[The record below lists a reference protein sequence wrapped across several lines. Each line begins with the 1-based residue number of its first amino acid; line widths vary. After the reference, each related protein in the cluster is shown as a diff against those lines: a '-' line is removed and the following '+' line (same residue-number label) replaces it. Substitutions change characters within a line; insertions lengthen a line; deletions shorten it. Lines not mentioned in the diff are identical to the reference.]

1 LIKTKSHRLA
11 PGLALGWIGF
21 WLAISPLSAL
31 IFTDATSYR
40 LARCLKSPNW
50 PHLLGFDAFGRDL
63 FLVTARAGINSLSF
77 AALVVAV
84 SIALS
89 VFFSGFIASAP
100 ETIKYFFLRILDFS
114 LAFPSLLIAMGWAAI
129 RGPGWSTLWF
139 SLLLGS
145 LPMLTRLLYARTQE
159 LLVQD
164 FIEASSSLGA
174 SKFWIL
180 TRHILPSV
188 FSTALVKA
196 PMLFAN
202 ILMAEATLSFLGL
215 GAPIGKDTWGS
226 LLAQAKDYL
235 IEAPHLAIGI
245 GLPLVFTILS
255 LQRISDSFET

>member
-1 LIKTKSHRLA
+1 LKADKIAKI
-11 PGLALGWIGF
+11 WIIF
-21 WLAISPLSAL
+21 WLTISPLSAL
-31 IFTDATSYR
+31 LFRDATAYH
-40 LARCLKSPNW
+40 LTRCLVGPSF
-50 PHLLGFDAFGRDL
+50 PHLFGFDAFGRDL
-63 FLVTARAGINSLSF
+63 FLVTARAGLNSLTF
-77 AALVVAV
+77 AAMVVAV
-84 SIALS
+84 SITIS
-89 VFFSGFIASAP
+89 VLFSGFIASAP
-100 ETIKYFFLRILDFS
+100 HALKYFSLRALDFS

-139 SLLLGS
+139 SLLLGA

-164 FIEASSSLGA
+164 FIEASQSMGGG
-174 SKFWIL
+174 KFWIL
-180 TRHILPSV
+180 SRHVLPSV

-202 ILMAEATLSFLGL
+202 ILVAEATLSFLGL

-255 LQRISDSFET
+255 LQRISDSFES

>member
-1 LIKTKSHRLA
+1 LSKLHKKTAKVAKIWLI
-11 PGLALGWIGF
+11 F
-21 WLAISPLSAL
+21 WLLVSPLSAL
-31 IFTDATSYR
+31 IFRDATSYQ
-40 LARCLKSPNW
+40 LSRCLLGPSF
-50 PHLLGFDAFGRDL
+50 PHFSGFDAFGRDV
-63 FLVTARAGINSLSF
+63 FQVTARAGLNSLSF
-77 AALVVAV
+77 AAMVVAV
-84 SIALS
+84 SIFISIL
-89 VFFSGFIASAP
+89 FSGFIASVP
-100 ETIKYFFLRILDFS
+100 EGLKYLSLRVLDFS

-164 FIEASSSLGA
+164 FIEASYSMGA
-174 SKFWIL
+174 GKFWIL
-180 TRHILPSV
+180 SRHIFPSV

-202 ILMAEATLSFLGL
+202 ILVAEATLSFLGL

-255 LQRISDSFET
+255 LQRISDSLES

>member
-1 LIKTKSHRLA
+1 MNKKSAKLA
-11 PGLALGWIGF
+11 KIWIAF
-21 WLAISPLSAL
+21 WLTISPLSAL
-31 IFTDATSYR
+31 LFRDATSYR
-40 LARCLKSPNW
+40 LSRCLVGPSF
-50 PHLLGFDAFGRDL
+50 PHFFGFDAFGRDL
-63 FLVTARAGINSLSF
+63 FQVTARAGLNSLVF

-84 SIALS
+84 SVMIS
-89 VFFSGFIASAP
+89 VFFSGLIASAP
-100 ETIKYFFLRILDFS
+100 ETPKYILLRILDFS

-129 RGPGWSTLWF
+129 RGPGWTTLWF

-164 FIEASSSLGA
+164 FIEASFSMGSGKLR
-174 SKFWIL
+174 IL
-180 TRHILPSV
+180 SRHVLPSV
-188 FSTALVKA
+188 FSTALIKA

-202 ILMAEATLSFLGL
+202 VLVAEATLSFLGL

-235 IEAPHLAIGI
+235 IEAPHLAFGI

-255 LQRISDSFET
+255 LQRISDSFES

>member
-1 LIKTKSHRLA
+1 MSDKMAKI
-11 PGLALGWIGF
+11 WILF
-21 WLAISPLSAL
+21 WLTISPISAL
-31 IFTDATSYR
+31 LFRDATNYHLS
-40 LARCLKSPNW
+40 RCLVGPSF
-50 PHLLGFDAFGRDL
+50 PHFFGFDAFGRDL
-63 FLVTARAGINSLSF
+63 FQVTARAGINSLSF
-77 AALVVAV
+77 AAAVVAV
-84 SIALS
+84 SITIS
-89 VFFSGFIASAP
+89 VLFSGFIASAP
-100 ETIKYFFLRILDFS
+100 ETLKYFFLRILDFS

-164 FIEASSSLGA
+164 FIEASYSMGGG
-174 SKFWIL
+174 KIWIL
-180 TRHILPSV
+180 SRHVLPSV

-202 ILMAEATLSFLGL
+202 ILVAEATLSFLGL

-255 LQRISDSFET
+255 LQRISDSFES